1 VAESSLRVFTSAGIA
16 AFREWIEA
24 VRQGVTDD
32 LAEEILF
39 DAAYAVPVPD
49 GVTVE
54 DGVFRSR
61 LDAVRY
67 LAEKVNAMR
76 APDRFFNVGLWSWLS
91 AFYRDSTMPAD
102 DRGQRKPGRDYRHI
116 LSAESRQR
124 HRHLL
129 VYPTQVY
136 AQFGEMPKVMHA
148 GHLHLT
154 NPFCDEIGAR
164 QNFALNPG
172 VLEAATLLYWDVNLD
187 RIKRGAHSARYAPGT
202 LRRFIDV
209 LNQIEL
215 TYDLYAMSGEQILRL
230 LPEHEFG
237 RWLTG

>member
-1 VAESSLRVFTSAGIA
+1 MAESSLRVFTSAGIA

-67 LAEKVNAMR
+67 LAEKVNAVR
-76 APDRFFNVGLWSWLS
+76 APDRFFNIGLWSWLS

-102 DRGQRKPGRDYRHI
+102 NGGQRKPGRDYRHI
-116 LSAESRQR
+116 LDNDRERR
-124 HRHLL
+124 RHLL
-129 VYPTQVY
+129 AYPTQVY
-136 AQFGEMPKVMHA
+136 AQFGEMPKVIYA
-148 GHLHLT
+148 GPVHEANQFGEEL
-154 NPFCDEIGAR
+154 GAR